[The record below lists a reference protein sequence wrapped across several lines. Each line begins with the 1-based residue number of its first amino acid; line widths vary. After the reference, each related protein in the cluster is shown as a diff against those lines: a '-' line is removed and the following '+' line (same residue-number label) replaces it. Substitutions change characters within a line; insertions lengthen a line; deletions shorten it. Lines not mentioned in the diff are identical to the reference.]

1 MKNSLLDKQ
10 IKEAK
15 INFNYFFMVMIVKI
29 IKQIILLTTILLINQ
44 VFDILIINIIT
55 LLFTI
60 CSIFIIYKIAEH
72 YNYILNDIKNTFS
85 TVDFTYIVDTYF
97 IKESLLKK
105 VVKYGK

>member
-15 INFNYFFMVMIVKI
+15 INLNYFFMVMIVKI
-29 IKQIILLTTILLINQ
+29 IKQSILLTTILLINQ
-44 VFDILIINIIT
+44 LFDTLIINIIT
-55 LLFTI
+55 LFFTI
-60 CSIFIIYKIAEH
+60 CSIFIIYKIVEH

-85 TVDFTYIVDTYF
+85 NVDFTYIVDTYF